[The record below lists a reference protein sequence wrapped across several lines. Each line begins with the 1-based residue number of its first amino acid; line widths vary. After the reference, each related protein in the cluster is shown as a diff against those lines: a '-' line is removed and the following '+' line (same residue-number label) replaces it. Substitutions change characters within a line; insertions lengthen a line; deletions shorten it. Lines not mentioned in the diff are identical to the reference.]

1 VEHVLKAK
9 EGKSEAKNYAETGK
23 IKMVC
28 VCMCVTV
35 FFRLF
40 DRFEAN

>member
-9 EGKSEAKNYAETGK
+9 EGESEAKNAETGK
-23 IKMVC
+23 IKNG